1 MGNAEKTYGADK
13 VGVLAAPRMTL
24 EEAVL
29 TNHLAIAL
37 NTQEA
42 GSFGRSQ
49 RGGPRHDLDEILGN
63 TLSTCKMED
72 IGHADL
78 ILLAGAD
85 PSATHPVLGM
95 AIRRALKHGAKLIV
109 NDDVVLAV
117 SCGADGVHLGSTDGS
132 IRDARRLLPPDTIIG
147 ASCYNDLALVQ
158 QAIKDGASYVAF
170 GACFDS
176 PTKPAAR
183 RVSAKELAA
192 FRTVLGPSVP
202 ICGIGGITLDNVD
215 TLAGNVDAVALISEL
230 FGTPDT
236 PATPERVGN
245 RVRQFMAQPLAA

>member
-1 MGNAEKTYGADK
+1 VFTFTGPLYAITPDLADTPHL
-13 VGVLAAPRMTL
+13 LA
-24 EEAVL
+24 
-29 TNHLAIAL
+29 LADAAL
-37 NTQEA
+37 EA
-42 GSFGRSQ
+42 GVTIMQYRDKISAMPER
-49 RGGPRHDLDEILGN
+49 
-63 TLSTCKMED
+63 
-72 IGHADL
+72 L
-78 ILLAGAD
+78 IRA
-85 PSATHPVLGM
+85 
-95 AIRRALKHGAKLIV
+95 RALVAHCHRYGAKLIV

-117 SCGADGVHLGSTDGS
+117 ACGADGVHLGSTDGS

-147 ASCYNDLALVQ
+147 ASCYNDLALAQ